1 MVWAKRTELASESR
15 PTVPHGAPLSIR
27 TSRCRTLFGQL
38 ASLAKVMKSQTG
50 TAIAKLTFIAL
61 LSNVP
66 LDGGCARRAREK
78 IGRCDRDVTRAVF
91 ERY

>member
-1 MVWAKRTELASESR
+1 
-15 PTVPHGAPLSIR
+15 
-27 TSRCRTLFGQL
+27 
-38 ASLAKVMKSQTG
+38 MKSQTG